1 MISREDI
8 EGLAKLARLQL
19 TEAEAEGL
27 QRDVSGILEYVGQI
41 SSLEVSASGPVAP
54 KHHNIMR
61 DDTPRAADDQLAGK
75 EEAIRAAFP
84 TRKGDYNAVRK
95 ILQKDE

>member
-8 EGLAKLARLQL
+8 EGLAALARLQL
-19 TEAEAEGL
+19 SDQEVESL
-27 QRDVSGILEYVGQI
+27 QTDVSSILEYVGQV
-41 SSLEVSASGPVAP
+41 SSLEVSASGPIAP
-54 KHHNIMR
+54 AHHNIMR
-61 DDTPRAADDQLAGK
+61 DDTPRAAEDQLAGK

-84 TRKGDYNAVRK
+84 KREGDYNAVRK